1 MVGTVANKFNCFL
14 TGIPLIITG
23 PPGKKKLAMIFAPDF
38 RPPARSSVNYGQ
50 SFVRPFH
57 RCSRFSA
64 LYLNARRILRADENG
79 LLNLIPWLFTLLPS
93 FFLSLSHTHTHTLFL
108 ASFCDRTFAFTRLFW
123 IILEQLAA
131 KKVSSRFQTYVPPRD
146 HEKDEVKKHSY
157 VFCKLRFTHMWSKK
171 FQIRL
176 ANPLTV

>member
-1 MVGTVANKFNCFL
+1 MLPHGYTLDYNWTTGEKEAGNDICSRFSTPGTFL
-14 TGIPLIITG
+14 RKLRAEFRTPFSPL
-23 PPGKKKLAMIFAPDF
+23 
-38 RPPARSSVNYGQ
+38 
-50 SFVRPFH
+50 
-57 RCSRFSA
+57 CSRFSA

-79 LLNLIPWLFTLLPS
+79 LLNLIPWLSTLLPS
-93 FFLSLSHTHTHTLFL
+93 FFLPLSHTHTHMLFL

-146 HEKDEVKKHSY
+146 HEKDEVKEHSY
-157 VFCKLRFTHMWSKK
+157 VFCKLRFTHVWSKK
-171 FQIRL
+171 FQVRL